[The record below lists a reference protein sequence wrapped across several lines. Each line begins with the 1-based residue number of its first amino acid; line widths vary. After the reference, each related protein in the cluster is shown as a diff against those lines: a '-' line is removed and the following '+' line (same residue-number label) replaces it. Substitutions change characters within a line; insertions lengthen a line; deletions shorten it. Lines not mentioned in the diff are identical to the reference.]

1 MQMQEHPKGFS
12 GETKVSGAGNSNR
25 QEFLSLHK
33 MIGRFNPIQALSCP
47 HHFKVD
53 RQKQPA
59 RTVHLGDQIRICGL
73 PRDYVSP
80 VKLEV

>member
-53 RQKQPA
+53 RQKAA
-59 RTVHLGDQIRICGL
+59 RTHCESRGPNPHLWPAPGL
-73 PRDYVSP
+73 CITC
-80 VKLEV
+80 

>member
-53 RQKQPA
+53 RQKAA
-59 RTVHLGDQIRICGL
+59 RTHCESRGTKSASVACPGIMYHLL
-73 PRDYVSP
+73 S
-80 VKLEV
+80 